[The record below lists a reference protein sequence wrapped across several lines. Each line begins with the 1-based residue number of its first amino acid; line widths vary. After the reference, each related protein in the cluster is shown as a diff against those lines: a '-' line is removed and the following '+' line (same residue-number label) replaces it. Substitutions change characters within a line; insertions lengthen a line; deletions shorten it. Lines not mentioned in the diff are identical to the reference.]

1 MKRVVAALAVAL
13 GALVLLASPAGAHA
27 QLESTSPAAGERL
40 DAGPEV
46 LEVRFTEGVE
56 AEGDALR
63 LFGAGGER
71 LDLGRSER
79 AEGGKVLSA
88 TSGEL
93 GDGGYV
99 LTWRVVSLDGHP
111 ISGGVTWRVGDG
123 AAVDPSLL
131 EELLDAEGGD
141 EAVSAVAAVVR
152 ALLFASLLVLVGALV
167 CLLLV
172 WPDGADDPRLV
183 ATTRA
188 SVAVGALTT
197 VLGMGLQGADVAGR
211 ALSHAFTAG
220 AVADTLDTT
229 YGQAALL
236 RLGALSVLAV
246 LVWRMAPALVR
257 GVRWRLAVQVAV
269 VAVLASVALGGHAR
283 TGRWAGLAFPVDV
296 AHLLAAAVW
305 LGGLVVLAG
314 VVLPRRDE
322 LTPRIAARFSTV
334 ATGAVAVVVLT
345 GTFQAVRQVGS
356 LDGLRDTNYGR
367 LLALKVVGVL
377 AIVGLGAF
385 SRSLVRARV
394 RAGDVAAELDDA
406 EFDDPDLHRAVRRS
420 VAAETVVAVI
430 VVALTSLLVAADP
443 ARSVEAAA
451 FEQVRLVETTQ
462 LTLVAAPARSG
473 PVDIHLY
480 VDDPNIGLTADLEA
494 TATMALPER
503 GIPPIEIPIR
513 YAGRGHWSAYD
524 VEVPISGRWQVE
536 VDVVVSELERRQASF
551 TVAID

>member
-1 MKRVVAALAVAL
+1 MKRVFAALAVVL
-13 GALVLLASPAGAHA
+13 GALVLLAAPAGAHA
-27 QLESTSPAAGERL
+27 QLVSTSPAGGERL
-40 DAGPEV
+40 AAGPEV
-46 LEVRFTEGVE
+46 LEIRFTEGVQTDD
-56 AEGDALR
+56 DAVR
-63 LFGAGGER
+63 LFDARGGR
-71 LDLGRSER
+71 LELGGIER
-79 AEGGKVLSA
+79 AEGGRVLRA
-88 TSGEL
+88 TPGEL

-123 AAVDPSLL
+123 TAVDQSLL
-131 EELLDAEGGD
+131 EELLNAEGGD

-167 CLLLV
+167 FLLLV
-172 WPDGADDPRLV
+172 WPDGAADARLV
-183 ATTRA
+183 ATARA
-188 SVAVGALTT
+188 SVAVAALTT
-197 VLGMGLQGADVAGR
+197 VLGMGLQGADVAGK

-220 AVADTLDTT
+220 AVTDTVDTT

-236 RLGALSVLAV
+236 RIGALVVLAG
-246 LVWRMAPALVR
+246 LVWRMAPAVVR
-257 GVRWRLAVQVAV
+257 GIRWRLVTQLAAV
-269 VAVLASVALGGHAR
+269 VVLASLGLGGHAR
-283 TGRWAGLAFPVDV
+283 TGRWAGIAFPLDV
-296 AHLLAAAVW
+296 AHLLGAAVW

-314 VVLPRRDE
+314 VVLPRDDE
-322 LTPRIAARFSTV
+322 LTPRIAARFSTI
-334 ATGAVAVVVLT
+334 AAGAVAVVVVT
-345 GTFQAVRQVGS
+345 GTFQAVRQVGG

-367 LLALKVVGVL
+367 LLALKVVAVL
-377 AIVGLGAF
+377 AIAGLGAF
-385 SRSLVRARV
+385 SRSLVRARAS
-394 RAGDVAAELDDA
+394 AGDDAAELDDA
-406 EFDDPDLHRAVRRS
+406 DLHRAVRRS
-420 VAAETVVAVI
+420 VLAETVVAVL

-503 GIPPIEIPIR
+503 DIPPVEIPIR

-524 VEVPISGRWQVE
+524 VDVPISGRWQVE
-536 VDVVVSELERRQASF
+536 VDVVVSEFEQRQASF
-551 TVAID
+551 TVPIG

>member
-1 MKRVVAALAVAL
+1 MRRVLVALGVVL

-71 LDLGRSER
+71 LDLGRIER
-79 AEGGKVLSA
+79 AEGGKVLRA

-93 GDGGYV
+93 GDGGYM

-131 EELLDAEGGD
+131 EELLEAEGGD
-141 EAVSAVAAVVR
+141 EAVSAAAAVVR

-167 CLLLV
+167 FLLLV

-183 ATTRA
+183 PTTRA
-188 SVAVGALTT
+188 SVAVAALCT
-197 VLGMGLQGADVAGR
+197 VLGMGLQGADVDGR

-229 YGQAALL
+229 FGQAALL
-236 RLGALSVLAV
+236 RLGALAVLAV
-246 LVWRMAPALVR
+246 LVWRMTPALVR

-305 LGGLVVLAG
+305 IGGLVVLAG

-322 LTPRIAARFSTV
+322 LTPRIAARFSTI
-334 ATGAVAVVVLT
+334 AAGAVAVVVVT

-367 LLALKVVGVL
+367 LLALKVVAVL

-385 SRSLVRARV
+385 SRSLVRAR
-394 RAGDVAAELDDA
+394 AGGGGAELDDVG
-406 EFDDPDLHRAVRRS
+406 LHRAVRRS
-420 VAAETVVAVI
+420 VLAETVVAAI

-480 VDDPNIGLTADLEA
+480 ADDPNIGLTADLEA

-503 GIPPIEIPIR
+503 GIPPVALPIR

-524 VEVPISGRWQVE
+524 VDVPISGRWQVE
-536 VDVVVSELERRQASF
+536 VEVVVSEFEQRQASF
-551 TVAID
+551 TVPID